1 MHSELQ
7 PCGCFDFSFSFY
19 CKLFCIY
26 VGVYVIYCFFFF
38 IDYCRVWST
47 FPCVTQWVLV
57 ACFINSCWSVSQL
70 CLILCDPMDCSTQ
83 ASLSFTVSRSLLKL
97 MSTESVTPS
106 NYLIFYC
113 PLLLP
118 SIFPSIR
125 VFSNELALPIR
136 WPKCCR
142 KGDPFQGLKMGSCL
156 TLRNEFSEETHDK
169 ARDFIGK
176 GLPAES
182 CRIREP
188 RRTALPCGLQSR
200 FLWWWD

>member
-97 MSTESVTPS
+97 MSTELVMPF
-106 NYLIFYC
+106 NHLILCRSFSSFLQSF
-113 PLLLP
+113 PASGSFLMSWL
-118 SIFPSIR
+118 FPS
-125 VFSNELALPIR
+125 
-136 WPKCCR
+136 
-142 KGDPFQGLKMGSCL
+142 GDQNVAGRGIP
-156 TLRNEFSEETHDK
+156 
-169 ARDFIGK
+169 
-176 GLPAES
+176 
-182 CRIREP
+182 
-188 RRTALPCGLQSR
+188 SR
-200 FLWWWD
+200 A